1 MMAIEQDVDDN
12 DNETQS
18 KMCGIIM
25 PISAIDDC
33 STDHWVQVCNIIK
46 KAVKAAGLN
55 GRMVNESDDVA
66 IIHRNIVQ
74 NIYSNPMIVCDI
86 SHKNPN
92 VMLELGM
99 RLAFGKHVVIIKDDK
114 TTIPFDTGVI
124 ETLTYPRDLRYPV
137 IESFIPQL
145 ADKIKST
152 HHAAINNEKSTFLNQ
167 FSSIHVAS
175 IESKEVELSKFLDVK
190 FQDLSKQIDTLNRDM
205 IKVNRTL
212 IPYKNSM
219 LTERVIRDY
228 ITFCNEN
235 SLQEDH
241 AKSVHD
247 FARKVQLPDTYI
259 EILRDRFISVRQKT
273 ILKNDDV
280 PF

>member
-1 MMAIEQDVDDN
+1 MAIEQDVDDN